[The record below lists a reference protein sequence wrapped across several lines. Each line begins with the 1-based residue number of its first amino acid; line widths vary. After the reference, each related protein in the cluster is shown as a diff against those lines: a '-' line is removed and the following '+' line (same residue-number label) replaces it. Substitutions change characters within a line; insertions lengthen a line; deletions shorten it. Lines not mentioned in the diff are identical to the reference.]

1 MRARLGTMAVLIG
14 LGLTTLGVAGVK
26 AQEGPPPPGF
36 YNQPWTQAPGSY
48 RDDISRRGFHDGI
61 EGARKDFQNHR
72 PPNVN
77 NRDEYRHPSVG
88 GSARHA
94 YRQAFAQGYQVGV
107 QRIYNGRG
115 TSLQPGVAEKGDPHL
130 AGLLFFGGHDRL
142 SKRDKDAQARA
153 QHGKLHCVM
162 V

>member
-14 LGLTTLGVAGVK
+14 LGLTTLGVAGGK

-61 EGARKDFQNHR
+61 EGARRDFQNHR

-88 GSARHA
+88 GRERSA
-94 YRQAFAQGYQVGV
+94 YRQAFRQGYQVGV
-107 QRIYNGRG
+107 QRIYNGNGR
-115 TSLQPGVAEKGDPHL
+115 
-130 AGLLFFGGHDRL
+130 RY
-142 SKRDKDAQARA
+142 
-153 QHGKLHCVM
+153 
-162 V
+162 